1 MLGPRLVGYASLTM
15 NFLRLLPS
23 LAIAATMLSAPALA
37 QNTNQPPAPAA
48 SGAPAAPAHAH
59 RISPIRVALGS
70 LDLTDAQRTQIKNL
84 HDQLKTAR
92 ENGEPVS
99 RADMLKQLNAIL
111 TPAQRTQFQA
121 ALEKAKAQQQQQAPT
136 Q

>member
-1 MLGPRLVGYASLTM
+1 M
-15 NFLRLLPS
+15 NFSRLLPS
-23 LAIAATMLSAPALA
+23 LAIAAAMLCAPALA
-37 QNTNQPPAPAA
+37 QNTNQPAAPAP
-48 SGAPAAPAHAH
+48 SGAPAAPAHPH
-59 RISPIRVALGS
+59 HLSPIRVALGS
-70 LDLTDAQRTQIKNL
+70 LDLSDAQRAQLNTL
-84 HDQLKTAR
+84 RGQLKAAR

-121 ALEKAKAQQQQQAPT
+121 ALEKAKAQQQQEAPA